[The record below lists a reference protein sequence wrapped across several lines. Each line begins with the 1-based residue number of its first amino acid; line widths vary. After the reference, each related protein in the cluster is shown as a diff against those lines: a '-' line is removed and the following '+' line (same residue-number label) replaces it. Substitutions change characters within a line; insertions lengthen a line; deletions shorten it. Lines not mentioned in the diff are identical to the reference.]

1 MLMGICSTLWSE
13 SLPLFSYACARLASS
28 YLICLVHNEVSHFVF
43 PQIQVKDRMIFDF
56 NKWRESI
63 SVLMV
68 TDLNYFLL
76 QNVHVWGFV
85 QFFFFTSFFFANC

>member
-1 MLMGICSTLWSE
+1 
-13 SLPLFSYACARLASS
+13 
-28 YLICLVHNEVSHFVF
+28 
-43 PQIQVKDRMIFDF
+43 MIFDF

-85 QFFFFTSFFFANC
+85 QFFFFLLLFSLQIVKAGSIQFITNSMLPVGHDLEFAKQSTQDI